1 LLKNS
6 PSLNP
11 IFQSQIEAN
20 KLQNNHRQR
29 RIKNCKTRINELELN
44 QIKLKDQHHKLEL
57 MIEQQ
62 IAELTKVE
70 EIIEKGIE

>member
-1 LLKNS
+1 
-6 PSLNP
+6 
-11 IFQSQIEAN
+11 
-20 KLQNNHRQR
+20 
-29 RIKNCKTRINELELN
+29 
-44 QIKLKDQHHKLEL
+44 LEL